1 MLLLLEGPFEAFD
14 PVGLDLGADLVYPLL
29 LLLLLLLLGCL
40 LSRLL
45 SLGYLCLGSSPSGRR
60 GMTASDLLTE
70 LFTEISE

>member
-1 MLLLLEGPFEAFD
+1 MLLLLAGPFEAFD

-29 LLLLLLLLGCL
+29 LLLLLLGCL

-45 SLGYLCLGSSPSGRR
+45 CLGYLCLGSSPSGRR

>member
-14 PVGLDLGADLVYPLL
+14 PVGLDLGADLVYP